1 MVRRLESSERS
12 GCQDLSALEE
22 KRCMNMSVWQV
33 QILKSDDGNSNIENV
48 YES

>member
-1 MVRRLESSERS
+1 MPGSFGIR
-12 GCQDLSALEE
+12 GEE
-22 KRCMNMSVWQV
+22 MYENEVWQV